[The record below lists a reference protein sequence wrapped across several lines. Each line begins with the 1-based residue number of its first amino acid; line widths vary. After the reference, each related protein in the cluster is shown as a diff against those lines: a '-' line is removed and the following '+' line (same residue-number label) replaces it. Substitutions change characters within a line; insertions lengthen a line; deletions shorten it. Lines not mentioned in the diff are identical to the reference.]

1 MKSSERERVE
11 IDGLPALNV
20 PTSLPSLRHSQANLL
35 VLQILLQNRADET
48 MHLNPAL
55 ILVAASVFSAGFI
68 VGCGGGDGL
77 ERVAVSGS
85 VTIAGEPVPNGVVRF
100 RPVGETQGPMA
111 NTMITDGRYEIPQD
125 QGPVAGNY
133 EVRVQAYEDPGDAG
147 NATASS
153 PPAVPSD
160 KLKQK
165 LPSDNPAEV
174 DPTPETAVPKESNR
188 TFRVTIPPLPSFQQD
203 FAL

>member
-1 MKSSERERVE
+1 MR
-11 IDGLPALNV
+11 LN
-20 PTSLPSLRHSQANLL
+20 S
-35 VLQILLQNRADET
+35 
-48 MHLNPAL
+48 AL
-55 ILVAASVFSAGFI
+55 ILVAVSVFSTGFI
-68 VGCGGGDGL
+68 VGCGGGDSL

-111 NTMITDGRYEIPQD
+111 NTMITNGRYEIPQD

-133 EVRVQAYEDPGDAG
+133 EVRVQAYEDPRAAG

-153 PPAVPSD
+153 SPAVPSD
-160 KLKQK
+160 KLNQK
-165 LPSDNPAEV
+165 LPSDHSAED
-174 DPTPETAVPKESNR
+174 DPGPETAVPKESNR
-188 TFRVTIPPLPSFQQD
+188 TFSVMIPPLPSFQQD

>member
-1 MKSSERERVE
+1 MRSDLAS
-11 IDGLPALNV
+11 
-20 PTSLPSLRHSQANLL
+20 
-35 VLQILLQNRADET
+35 ILIA
-48 MHLNPAL
+48 
-55 ILVAASVFSAGFI
+55 VASVVSAGSI

-111 NTMITDGRYEIPQD
+111 NTMITNGRYGIPQD

-133 EVRVQAYEDPGDAG
+133 EVRVQAYEDPGAAG
-147 NATASS
+147 NSSASS
-153 PPAVPSD
+153 SPAAPSD

-165 LPSDNPAEV
+165 LPSDDAIQDDLEQEAE
-174 DPTPETAVPKESNR
+174 ASKESNR
-188 TFRVTIPPLPSFQQD
+188 TFSVTIPQLPSFQQD